1 MYSHLFTDRCLYI
14 GPFLRMHTCA
24 RMQVHTHTH
33 THTRGCQ
40 WLLIH
45 NGAGSGACIE
55 RESLYLEGT
64 RSVKRC
70 GPIRRDDAIS
80 SGATCCPASRVMERR
95 KRGIGV
101 RRLGERSLHLFI
113 RRSAGRTG
121 IPRAIWP
128 RGPPPPSSRATYSC
142 YADTRKMPDNH
153 RHHHRL
159 ARPLFPRCERETRAS
174 SRRRPSR
181 IPTTH
186 TDTTQQKERTRRKSL
201 FHSLFSGAAAS
212 SE

>member
-1 MYSHLFTDRCLYI
+1 MRGTSRSSSSRAACTVISSRTDVCTS
-14 GPFLRMHTCA
+14 GHSCA
-24 RMQVHTHTH
+24 CTRVHACKYTHTH

-113 RRSAGRTG
+113 RRTGRTDG
-121 IPRAIWP
+121 HSESDLAA
-128 RGPPPPSSRATYSC
+128 GPPAAEQSGYLLLLCRHAKDARQSSSSSSSRS
-142 YADTRKMPDNH
+142 P
-153 RHHHRL
+153 
-159 ARPLFPRCERETRAS
+159 PLS
-174 SRRRPSR
+174 S
-181 IPTTH
+181 
-186 TDTTQQKERTRRKSL
+186 L
-201 FHSLFSGAAAS
+201 
-212 SE
+212 